1 MGRTLDRIFLPFFV
15 AVVVIQGIHVFE
27 HVVQLIQV
35 YMLDVPEDDALGLLG
50 YVLEFQGTEEWLHL
64 VFNGTYL
71 AALWVLVVPLWR
83 HMPAVIPGWAFAVYL
98 AGATGLESWHMVEH
112 IVIISNVVANHG
124 CPCPGIGDRALGV
137 SDTQLHFV
145 YNAGAY
151 AATVVPFWFLA
162 GAGGRKMPAVAAA

>member
-1 MGRTLDRIFLPFFV
+1 MARALDRYFLPFFV
-15 AVVVIQGIHVFE
+15 GVVVVQGIHVFE

-35 YMLDVPEDDALGLLG
+35 YLLDVPDDDALGLLG
-50 YVLEFQGTEEWLHL
+50 YVLDFQGTEEWLHL

-71 AALWVLVVPLWR
+71 AALWLLLLPMWRRVP
-83 HMPAVIPGWAFAVYL
+83 MVIPAWAFAIYL

-112 IVIISNVVANHG
+112 IVIISNVVANDG

-151 AATVVPFWFLA
+151 AATVVPFWCLT
-162 GAGGRKMPAVAAA
+162 GASERRMAAAAAS